1 MSDAATPCSC
11 ARGRGRSGSAK
22 DFGRGGASI
31 GASREGGHGLTS
43 RERKERGHGPPTSA
57 GGAVRPLPCP
67 PATPRPPLRR
77 GPPSVQPWRS
87 TSPKTTVPKKTVRAR
102 TEIRRADAGSGG
114 DEVTFGSTGA
124 RDTRSRSTRR
134 VASNAI
140 RRRACWGARVSDASL
155 SEMCSRSWVQT
166 AKIARDDPPRLGSA
180 KTLRRRRHRHSLHTR
195 ANHPRPRL
203 MSAAFSRASLTLSTS
218 RAALRSPRAVARRA
232 SFSRRNSHVTMA
244 KSSISSYLPSDTYN
258 SLEKDGDL
266 TFLHTMLRV
275 CNIISHESTRAP
287 CGDEPASPS

>member
-1 MSDAATPCSC
+1 MPSC
-11 ARGRGRSGSAK
+11 HSSTAPS
-22 DFGRGGASI
+22 
-31 GASREGGHGLTS
+31 T
-43 RERKERGHGPPTSA
+43 
-57 GGAVRPLPCP
+57 
-67 PATPRPPLRR
+67 
-77 GPPSVQPWRS
+77 GPPSLAMAVDVTQDDCA
-87 TSPKTTVPKKTVRAR
+87 KKTVRAR

-140 RRRACWGARVSDASL
+140 RRRAWWGARVSDASL

-166 AKIARDDPPRLGSA
+166 AKIARDDPPTLGSA
-180 KTLRRRRHRHSLHTR
+180 ITLRRRRHRHSLRTR

-218 RAALRSPRAVARRA
+218 RAAFRSPRAVARRA

-244 KSSISSYLPSDTYN
+244 NLPSAPI
-258 SLEKDGDL
+258 SLP
-266 TFLHTMLRV
+266 TPTTPWRR
-275 CNIISHESTRAP
+275 TAT
-287 CGDEPASPS
+287 SPSFTPCFGYAT